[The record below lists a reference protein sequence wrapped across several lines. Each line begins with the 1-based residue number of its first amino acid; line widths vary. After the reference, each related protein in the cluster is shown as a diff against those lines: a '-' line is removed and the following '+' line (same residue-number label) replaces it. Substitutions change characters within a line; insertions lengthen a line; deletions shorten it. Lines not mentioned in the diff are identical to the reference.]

1 MKSWWRLVVAV
12 IVLIG
17 IVAVLRWPHKSK
29 PAATAK
35 PLVSLAASD
44 VQRIAIQQPGQPDVV
59 LTKSGS
65 NWKLD
70 QPYSFAADS
79 TAVSSL
85 INTLDDITGA
95 IKVTD
100 VTPKIQL
107 ANFGLSAAPSNAA
120 AAKTAQP
127 STVELGLSS
136 GKTID
141 FIFGSDTPTGDNTYF
156 RVGSNGAIEMASSYI
171 KTDSLKAA
179 FDLQDK
185 QVLHF
190 PSGQI
195 TGLTITA
202 KGKTLHFTK
211 TKDAWPKAQS
221 SNITSLIESLS
232 DAQMNAMK
240 ATGAAAAAKLDAKAG
255 LTHPA
260 YVVTLEWQGGQDTLT
275 IGAKTGAAEYYA
287 RNSETPAIF
296 TLSDYLIS
304 DITNLTSPA
313 NAPTVTSAK

>member
-1 MKSWWRLVVAV
+1 MKSWWRLVVAI
-12 IVLIG
+12 IVLIV
-17 IVAVLRWPHKSK
+17 IVAVLKWPHKTK
-29 PAATAK
+29 PVAAAK
-35 PLVSLAASD
+35 PLVSLTASE
-44 VQRIAIQQPGQPDVV
+44 VQRISIQQPGQPDVV

-85 INTLDDITGA
+85 IDTLDDITGA
-95 IKVTD
+95 TKVTD

-107 ANFGLSAAPSNAA
+107 ANFGLDA
-120 AAKTAQP
+120 AAKTGQP

-136 GKTID
+136 GKTVN

-156 RVGSNGAIEMASSYI
+156 RVGSRGAIEMVSSYI

-195 TGLTITA
+195 TGVTLIA

-240 ATGAAAAAKLDAKAG
+240 ATDAAAAAKLASQDG
-255 LTHPA
+255 LTHPS

-287 RNSETPAIF
+287 RNSETPAVF

-313 NAPTVTSAK
+313 AQPAVVSK

>member
-12 IVLIG
+12 IVLIV
-17 IVAVLRWPHKSK
+17 IVAVLKWPHKAQ
-29 PAATAK
+29 PAAPEK
-35 PLVSLAASD
+35 PLVSLTASD
-44 VQRIAIQQPGQPDVV
+44 VQRISIQQPGQPDVV
-59 LTKSGS
+59 LTKTGS

-70 QPYSFAADS
+70 QPYAFAADS

-95 IKVTD
+95 TKVSD

-107 ANFGLSAAPSNAA
+107 ANFGLDA
-120 AAKTAQP
+120 AAKSGQP
-127 STVELGLSS
+127 ATVELGLSS

-156 RVGSNGAIEMASSYI
+156 RVGSKGAIEMVSSYI

-185 QVLHF
+185 KVLHF

-195 TGLTITA
+195 TGVILTA
-202 KGKTLHFTK
+202 EGKTLHFTK
-211 TKDAWPKAQS
+211 NNSAWPKAQS
-221 SNITSLIESLS
+221 SNITSLIESLG

-240 ATGAAAAAKLDAKAG
+240 ATDAAAAAKLAAKDG
-255 LTHPA
+255 LTHPS
-260 YVVTLEWQGGQDTLT
+260 YVVTLEWQGGKDTLA

-287 RNSETPAIF
+287 RNSETPAVF

-313 NAPTVTSAK
+313 STPTVTSGK